1 MASKRSF
8 FKLVLSVAALIS
20 PLSSLNAQDLAP
32 RAYVI
37 TPLRSNAATFTYTF
51 NSGSLL
57 FDGAVPITG
66 ATARISLPIF
76 SYYHSFGLLGRS
88 ANIAVFLPYAV
99 GHFRGKV
106 LGAET
111 YAYRSGLLDTAYRL
125 SVNLKGGPALPL
137 QDFRKWH
144 QKTLI
149 GASLRVVAPTGQ
161 YDPAKLINWGSN
173 RWAFKPEI
181 GYSGRWGNWIA
192 DLYGGVWF
200 FTKNPE
206 FFSRNAYYP
215 GTQAQTQKPIG
226 SIEAH
231 LSYDVKPRLWVSLD
245 GNFWY
250 GGRTSLN
257 GVENPFTRQT
267 SSRMGLTGS
276 VPLSRHQSLKFS
288 YSFGAYISF
297 GGDYLNLSAAWQ
309 YSWFGRPN

>member
-8 FKLVLSVAALIS
+8 FRLVLSVAALIS
-20 PLSSLNAQDLAP
+20 PLCSLNAQDLAP

-37 TPLRSNAATFTYTF
+37 TPMRSNAITMTYAF
-51 NSGSLL
+51 NDGSLL

-66 ATARISLPIF
+66 ATARLSLPVF
-76 SYYHSFGLLGRS
+76 SIYHSFNFFGRS
-88 ANIAVFLPYAV
+88 ANIAAFVPYGV
-99 GHFRGKV
+99 GHFRGRV
-106 LGAET
+106 LGAEA

-144 QKTLI
+144 QKTII
-149 GASLRVVAPTGQ
+149 GVSLRVVAPTGQ

-173 RWAFKPEI
+173 RWAFKPEL
-181 GYSGRWGNWIA
+181 GYSERWGNWIF

-206 FFSRNAYYP
+206 FFSRNAYNP
-215 GTQAQTQKPIG
+215 GINVQTQKPIG
-226 SIEAH
+226 SIEGH
-231 LSYDVKPRLWVSLD
+231 LSYDVKPRLWFSFD

-257 GVENPFTRQT
+257 GVENPLTRQT

-276 VPLSRHQSLKFS
+276 VPLNRHQSLKFS
-288 YSFGAYISF
+288 YSFGAYIGF
-297 GGDYLNLSAAWQ
+297 GGDYLNVSAAWQ

>member
-8 FKLVLSVAALIS
+8 FRLVLSVAALIS
-20 PLSSLNAQDLAP
+20 PLYSLNAQDLAP

-76 SYYHSFGLLGRS
+76 NYYHSFGFLGRS

-173 RWAFKPEI
+173 RWAFKPEL
-181 GYSGRWGNWIA
+181 GYSGRWGNWLV

-288 YSFGAYISF
+288 YNFGAYISF
-297 GGDYLNLSAAWQ
+297 GGNYLNLSAAWQ

>member
-8 FKLVLSVAALIS
+8 FRLVLSVAALVS
-20 PLSSLNAQDLAP
+20 PLYSLNAQDLAP

>member
-1 MASKRSF
+1 MAPRRTF
-8 FKLVLSVAALIS
+8 LTLAFSVAALVS
-20 PLSSLNAQDLAP
+20 PLQLLDAQDLAP

-37 TPLRSNAATFTYTF
+37 TPTRANAAVFSYTF
-51 NSGSLL
+51 NNGSIL

-66 ATARISLPIF
+66 ATARIGLPTF
-76 SYYHSFGLLGRS
+76 SYYHSFNFFGRS
-88 ANIAVFLPYAV
+88 ANITAILPYAV
-99 GHFRGKV
+99 GHFRGTV

-111 YAYRSGLLDTAYRL
+111 YAYRSGLLDSVYRI
-125 SVNLKGGPALPL
+125 SVNLKGGPALSP
-137 QDFRKWH
+137 QEFVKWR
-144 QKTLI
+144 QKRLL
-149 GASLRVVAPTGQ
+149 GVSLRGVAPTGQ
-161 YDPAKLINWGSN
+161 YDPTKLINWGSN
-173 RWAFKPEI
+173 RWAFKPEL
-181 GYSGRWGNWIA
+181 GYSERWGHWIV
-192 DLYGGVWF
+192 DVYGGVWL

-215 GTQAQTQKPIG
+215 GTRAQTQKPIG
-226 SIEAH
+226 AIEAH

-257 GVENPFTRQT
+257 GIENPVTRQT

-276 VPLSRHQSLKFS
+276 VPLTRHQSVKFS

-309 YSWFGRPN
+309 YSWIGRPD